1 MKCEVQPIKKL
12 GDSPSSNRLPLRA
25 MRLCGETQEPEKKLA
40 LISLLNA
47 MFWHFVSSINVG

>member
-1 MKCEVQPIKKL
+1 VQPIKKL

-25 MRLCGETQEPEKKLA
+25 MRLCGETQEPENKLA

-47 MFWHFVSSINVG
+47 MFWLFVSSINVG